1 MAAVALIATDF
12 GIEVRCPECHTLFDR
27 VPEERMAYCRVGN
40 YLGHNCIAKQNAI
53 ILDEALCLC
62 QAG

>member
-12 GIEVRCPECHTLFDR
+12 GIEVRCPECHTLLDR

-40 YLGHNCIAKQNAI
+40 YLAHDCVAKQNVTVSE
-53 ILDEALCLC
+53 EAPYLLK
-62 QAG
+62 AG